1 MRGCAVEAVD
11 FAPRRFAAGQRV
23 DVLQAGAG
31 SVTLAAGAGMTLRGT
46 PSLVTRA
53 QWSAV
58 SVLFLTATEGVV
70 IGDLATP

>member
-1 MRGCAVEAVD
+1 M
-11 FAPRRFAAGQRV
+11 FTTGQRV
-23 DVLQAGAG
+23 DVLQSGAG
-31 SVTLAAGAGMTLRGT
+31 SVTLTAGAGMTLHGT